1 MESRIADL
9 EMKLAYTEDT
19 VEELNRLLYKQQQQI
34 DALIAAVRSLS
45 DQVKT
50 QGPKEFRS
58 LRDELPPHY

>member
-34 DALIAAVRSLS
+34 DALIEAVRSLS